1 MSLLIKPRL
10 VEADIGLN
18 PLIFSWLN
26 IASNC
31 VYQVGFGT
39 CDHDRFITS
48 QAYCSNF
55 TSSFD
60 FWQQDV
66 SIIDHLQSYEQT
78 EVEGLRLIFP
88 NSKR

>member
-1 MSLLIKPRL
+1 MIDLSLPRL
-10 VEADIGLN
+10 TVRILQVH
-18 PLIFSWLN
+18 LI
-26 IASNC
+26 
-31 VYQVGFGT
+31 
-39 CDHDRFITS
+39 
-48 QAYCSNF
+48 
-55 TSSFD
+55 